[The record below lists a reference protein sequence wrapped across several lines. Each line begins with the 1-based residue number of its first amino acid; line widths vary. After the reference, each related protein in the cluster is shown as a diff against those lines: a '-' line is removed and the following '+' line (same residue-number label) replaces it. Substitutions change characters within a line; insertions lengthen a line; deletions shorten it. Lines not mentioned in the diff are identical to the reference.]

1 MENDIV
7 SLAYKIKDTAQPEI
21 VRCLL
26 PLCDTIVVSI
36 YNIIFLLLEVC
47 AVVFYL
53 CFVFHQ
59 RDSLIRQAV
68 CIA

>member
-1 MENDIV
+1 MENNIV
-7 SLAYKIKDTAQPEI
+7 SLAYIIKDTAQPEI

-26 PLCDTIVVSI
+26 LCTIVVSI
-36 YNIIFLLLEVC
+36 YNLLLLEVC

-53 CFVFHQ
+53 SFVFHQ

>member
-1 MENDIV
+1 MENNIV
-7 SLAYKIKDTAQPEI
+7 SLAYIIKDTAQSPV

-26 PLCDTIVVSI
+26 PLCDTTIVSI
-36 YNIIFLLLEVC
+36 YNLLLLEVC

-53 CFVFHQ
+53 SFVFHQ

>member
-1 MENDIV
+1 MENNIV
-7 SLAYKIKDTAQPEI
+7 SLAYIIKDTAQSPV

-26 PLCDTIVVSI
+26 LCTIVVSI
-36 YNIIFLLLEVC
+36 YNLLLLEVC

-53 CFVFHQ
+53 NFVFHQ

>member
-7 SLAYKIKDTAQPEI
+7 SLAYIIKDTAQPEI

-36 YNIIFLLLEVC
+36 YNLLLLEVC

-53 CFVFHQ
+53 SFVFHQ

>member
-1 MENDIV
+1 MENNIV
-7 SLAYKIKDTAQPEI
+7 SLAYIIKDTAQPEI
-21 VRCLL
+21 CGVFYHYVIQSLYL
-26 PLCDTIVVSI
+26 F
-36 YNIIFLLLEVC
+36 IIFLLLEVC

-53 CFVFHQ
+53 SFVFHQ

>member
-7 SLAYKIKDTAQPEI
+7 SLAYIIKDTAQPEI

-26 PLCDTIVVSI
+26 PLYVIQSL
-36 YNIIFLLLEVC
+36 YLFIIFLLLEVC

>member
-7 SLAYKIKDTAQPEI
+7 SLAYIMKDTAQPEI

-36 YNIIFLLLEVC
+36 YNLLLLEVC

-53 CFVFHQ
+53 SFVFHQ

>member
-1 MENDIV
+1 MENNIV
-7 SLAYKIKDTAQPEI
+7 SLAYIIKDTAQPEI

-36 YNIIFLLLEVC
+36 YNLLLLEVC

-53 CFVFHQ
+53 SFVFHQ

>member
-1 MENDIV
+1 MENNIV
-7 SLAYKIKDTAQPEI
+7 SLAYIIKDTAQSE
-21 VRCLL
+21 
-26 PLCDTIVVSI
+26 LCDTIVVSI
-36 YNIIFLLLEVC
+36 YNLLLLEVC

-53 CFVFHQ
+53 SFVFHQ

>member
-7 SLAYKIKDTAQPEI
+7 SLAYIIKDTAQPEI

-26 PLCDTIVVSI
+26 PLCDIIVVSI
-36 YNIIFLLLEVC
+36 YNLLLLEVC

-53 CFVFHQ
+53 SFVFHQ